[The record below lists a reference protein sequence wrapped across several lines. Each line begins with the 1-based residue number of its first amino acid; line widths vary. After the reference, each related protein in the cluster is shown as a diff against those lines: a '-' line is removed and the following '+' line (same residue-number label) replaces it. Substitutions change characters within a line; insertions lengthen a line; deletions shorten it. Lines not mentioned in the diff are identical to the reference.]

1 VSLTLEIRNPA
12 TGVWHTADEEPL
24 RLGERARLRLTAVA
38 PAAAVEAR
46 LYVGDVLI
54 ASSLWEDQ
62 TEYHLRKQSY
72 PTGSF
77 FVIGKLLRDWVGQ
90 TDLRM
95 DYFEAGEWRTADRVG
110 PIYVEPERLRLDE
123 FEALCAAV
131 AAESEDLLADV
142 YGKTGLS
149 ASRVGRGASGPMVV
163 LQKVRLALEHLAAAL
178 NDIARQPAYRL
189 RTARSREPAV
199 PGQAVSA
206 LTLEEACADPG
217 LAVAVGGRV
226 RFREHVREVAG
237 LNYRLPEN
245 QLLADF
251 LAFLRQQLA
260 DLRTGLTAE
269 VAWREAQ
276 RPYRDRPGPG
286 GAPSWWESEDR
297 PRIEEC
303 RRLIRQSNAVESEVN
318 RLARYR
324 FLPPGEPLSVLPAST
339 PLVRS
344 HRAYGSAYRVIAEH
358 VAGHNLRTDPGYLVT
373 RARSLPVLYEWWCAL
388 EVIRIVRA
396 CFEAAGGAGF
406 GRRLETDPGKYVVEF
421 APDQSLDY
429 TDAAGRLVRL
439 RYQPAYLP
447 PGEGRLVG
455 LLGRGAVRT
464 PDLAIEVYDLGNS
477 VVPALIIVLDAKYT
491 SAPHPVK
498 LDSVKLKYDRIGE
511 YQTGRVLGRQVWALV
526 PGRPLRPVGTGRGW
540 PDECTA
546 DNVGVFSDAF
556 DIGSSVVGVVHAAP
570 LIGPGYSAVEMLL
583 RHLFQRCGLE
593 TVNRTAEW
601 PAD

>member
-12 TGVWHTADEEPL
+12 TGIWNPPAEEPI

-38 PAAAVEAR
+38 PASAVEVR
-46 LYVGDVLI
+46 LYVGDVLM

-62 TEYHLRKQSY
+62 AEYHLRKQAYPAGSY
-72 PTGSF
+72 
-77 FVIGKLLRDWVGQ
+77 FVMGKFLRDWVGQ
-90 TDLRM
+90 TDLRL
-95 DYFEAGEWRTADRVG
+95 DCLDAGEWQTIERVG
-110 PIYVEPERLRLDE
+110 PIFVEPERLRLDE
-123 FEALCAAV
+123 YEALCAAV
-131 AAESEDLLADV
+131 AAESADLLADV

-149 ASRVGRGASGPMVV
+149 ANRAGRGATGPAVV
-163 LQKVRLALEHLAAAL
+163 LQRVRLALEHLAAAL

-199 PGQAVSA
+199 PGQAVSE

-217 LAVAVGGRV
+217 LAVAVAGRV
-226 RFREHVREVAG
+226 RFREQIREVAG
-237 LNYRLPEN
+237 LTYRLPEN

-251 LAFLRQQLA
+251 LAFLRQQLG
-260 DLRTGLTAE
+260 DLRTGLRAE
-269 VAWREAQ
+269 AAWRAAQ
-276 RPYRDRPGPG
+276 RSYRDRPGPG

-303 RRLIRQSNAVESEVN
+303 VRLIRQADAVEGEVN

-324 FLPPGEPLSVLPAST
+324 FLPPGEPLTVLPAST

-358 VAGHNLRTDPGYLVT
+358 FAGHHLRTDPGHLVT

-388 EVIRIVRA
+388 EVIRVVRG
-396 CFEAAGGAGF
+396 CFDPAGGSGF
-406 GRRLETDPGKYVVEF
+406 GRRLEADQGKYVVEF
-421 APDQSLDY
+421 APNQSLDFA
-429 TDAAGRLVRL
+429 DAGGRLLRV

-447 PGEGRLVG
+447 PGDGRLVG

-464 PDLAIEVYDLGNS
+464 PDVAIEVFDAGNS
-477 VVPALIIVLDAKYT
+477 DVPALIIVLDAKYT

-511 YQTGRVLGRQVWALV
+511 FGTGRVLGRQVWALV
-526 PGRPLRPVGTGRGW
+526 PGRPVRGGWSSRGW

-546 DNVGVFSDAF
+546 DNAGVFADAF
-556 DIGSSVVGVVHAAP
+556 DVGSSAVGVVHAAP
-570 LIGPGYSAVEMLL
+570 LIGPGYSAVELLL
-583 RHLFQRCGLE
+583 RHLFQRCGLKFVE
-593 TVNRTAEW
+593 RGG
-601 PAD
+601 PAA